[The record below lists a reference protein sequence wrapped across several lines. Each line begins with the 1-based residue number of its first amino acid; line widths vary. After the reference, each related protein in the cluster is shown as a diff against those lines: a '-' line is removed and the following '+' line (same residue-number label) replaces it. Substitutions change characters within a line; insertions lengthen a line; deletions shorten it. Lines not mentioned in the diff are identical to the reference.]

1 MTFGERGCG
10 IYHEGRYTE
19 VPGRKVE
26 VADTI
31 GAGDAFAAAF
41 LHGVEEGWGAPRCG
55 SFANAVGALVA
66 SRPGATPEWSVEEVT
81 SIVGNLS
88 AEG

>member
-10 IYHEGRYTE
+10 IYKEGQYTE
-19 VPGRKVE
+19 APGRKVE

-41 LHGVEEGWGAPRCG
+41 VHGTEQGWDAYRCG
-55 SFANAVGALVA
+55 AFANAVGALVA
-66 SRPGATPEWSVEEVT
+66 SRPGATPEWDIDEVT
-81 SIVGNLS
+81 PKLDELPT
-88 AEG
+88 EG